1 MFIAGIRK
9 FDRVRGDGWLDCPNC
24 HEHAAQDVVDEMRF
38 AALSFYRFTPIA
50 RSRVLRCRRCGYRRA
65 ATPEELGHLSTSG
78 KRVARAWLVPVGLVP
93 FFAVLIAVGAISL
106 RSGSAANTGITYVTV
121 SGAPVLP
128 ITLSIPAG
136 YNHSVIAPEN
146 ELSPGLYT
154 ASSGTFAMR
163 LRRYP
168 VPTTPADTLALHFDD
183 DAGLNASEFP
193 SKPPAA
199 TTVKVAGTDAQ
210 HVTLNYVQQGAPS
223 VIELYT
229 FNHGGVSYMLSF
241 QELGSSGTNEAKAV
255 LPTILASVT
264 FTGNETPFPSPTASP
279 GASSSSSSSSSSAAA
294 TPSPTPS
301 H

>member
-65 ATPEELGHLSTSG
+65 ATPEELSHLSTSG
-78 KRVARAWLVPVGLVP
+78 KRVARAWLAPVGLVP
-93 FFAVLIAVGAISL
+93 FLAVLIAVGAISL
-106 RSGSAANTGITYVTV
+106 RSSSAASTGITYVTV

-154 ASSGTFAMR
+154 ERYRNAGEGTPEWRAI
-163 LRRYP
+163 P
-168 VPTTPADTLALHFDD
+168 TPAGTNFEWDPKSTFILRPPFFDD
-183 DAGLNASEFP
+183 
-193 SKPPAA
+193 
-199 TTVKVAGTDAQ
+199 
-210 HVTLNYVQQGAPS
+210 
-223 VIELYT
+223 
-229 FNHGGVSYMLSF
+229 M
-241 QELGSSGTNEAKAV
+241 EAKPAPPV
-255 LPTILASVT
+255 EPC
-264 FTGNETPFPSPTASP
+264 
-279 GASSSSSSSSSSAAA
+279 
-294 TPSPTPS
+294 
-301 H
+301 